1 MSEMIH
7 LAGGASVPA
16 YLVEALE
23 EFETVWP
30 GATFHNARPAIV
42 AVLLNELQQHM
53 VDHIQ
58 ETLTQEL
65 KMPTDEAKA
74 FSARLAD
81 KLVK

>member
-58 ETLTQEL
+58 ETLMQEL